1 MRRSQI
7 IYAILTLGL
16 LAYGFYQAIYVA
28 PTEQTMGDIQ
38 RIFYYHVPSAWT
50 AGVMFFI
57 NFAASVV
64 YLLRLSPGLANVS
77 GKIGNAVAAISA
89 SDAVAASTAS
99 VTVFNPAPGG
109 GTSNALLFRV
119 H

>member
-1 MRRSQI
+1 MRLSQI

-50 AGVMFFI
+50 AAVLMFA
-57 NFAASVV
+57 NFVASII
-64 YLLRLSPGLANVS
+64 YLMTRSPKADAWALATA
-77 GKIGNAVAAISA
+77 AVAVVFGAVVLISGPLWA
-89 SDAVAASTAS
+89 MPVWGIWS
-99 VTVFNPAPGG
+99 
-109 GTSNALLFRV
+109 
-119 H
+119 

>member
-1 MRRSQI
+1 MRRSQM
-7 IYAILTLGL
+7 ILAVVTLGL

-64 YLLRLSPGLANVS
+64 YLLRLSPGMASVT
-77 GKIGNAVAAISA
+77 GKIGNFFAGIAVIACLVWPGYSWT
-89 SDAVAASTAS
+89 VKFWLVFS
-99 VTVFNPAPGG
+99 VVV
-109 GTSNALLFRV
+109 L
-119 H
+119 

>member
-1 MRRSQI
+1 MRRSQM
-7 IYAILTLGL
+7 ILAVVTLGL

-64 YLLRLSPGLANVS
+64 YLVRLSPEMANVS
-77 GKIGNAVAAISA
+77 GKIGNAVAAI
-89 SDAVAASTAS
+89 
-99 VTVFNPAPGG
+99 PAIACLAWPGY
-109 GTSNALLFRV
+109 SRP
-119 H
+119 